1 MNPSCHSY
9 SSWALQKPVNYRSPS
24 NPAELVH
31 VKVTQFNAVVNRL
44 ASQSSARVVVDHAR
58 LTLLLT
64 EHLSQNPAATDPFN
78 INFRIDPTS
87 GDIQLKH
94 FDLEYRIPRTEQSRF
109 ADTNS
114 AVINRLHPDTFRQ
127 VVNIVFNQN
136 FNSVDEKANVLAAG
150 DIVLRHDSGLAGFN
164 LATRVAK
171 VDLLPTP
178 EKLHNSLGMIGG
190 NVPEIERH
198 VARKSLAKLITG
210 LVQPASGQIALG
222 LVVEA
227 KALKKIVKTGLV
239 FLRVLN
245 TANPPDPVRT
255 NTDLSI
261 DQLCQLLTVFGAAS
275 GVFQND
281 RQQAIE
287 VEQFVTHLH
296 GKILNIQ
303 AVRSDAGWF
312 EQMDVH
318 LREDRDVVMA
328 AVQQNGAAL
337 AFASDEHLNDREVVL
352 SAVRQFGLSLEF
364 ASNELR
370 NDRELVL
377 AAIEQDGLA
386 LESAST
392 DLRAERD
399 VLLAAVRQNGFAL
412 EFGNAEHINDREVVM
427 AAVQN
432 NGLSLEFASD
442 ALRNDREV
450 VMTAVC
456 NDNCF
461 EEMFGDE
468 RYALE
473 YASTELRDD
482 KEVVMA
488 AVRKESWALR
498 VASARLRGD
507 RDVVMAAVQQDA
519 SALDFASDELQEDP
533 ALMMF

>member
-190 NVPEIERH
+190 NIPEIERH
-198 VARKSLAKLITG
+198 VARTSLARLIAS
-210 LVQPASGQIALG
+210 LVQPASAQIAFG
-222 LVVEA
+222 QVVDTQ
-227 KALKKIVKTGLV
+227 ALKKIVKTGLV

-245 TANPPDPVRT
+245 TANPPGPVCTHT
-255 NTDLSI
+255 NLSI
-261 DQLCQLLTVFGAAS
+261 DQLHQLLTVFYVAS

-312 EQMDVH
+312 ERMDAP

-352 SAVRQFGLSLEF
+352 SAVRHFGLSLEY

-370 NDRELVL
+370 NDRELVM
-377 AAIEQDGLA
+377 AAIMQDGFA
-386 LESAST
+386 IESASEG
-392 DLRAERD
+392 LRAERD
-399 VLLAAVRQNGFAL
+399 VLLAAVRQNGLAL
-412 EFGNAEHINDREVVM
+412 EFGNAEHVNDREVVM
-427 AAVQN
+427 TAVQN

-450 VMTAVC
+450 VLTAVC

-473 YASTELRDD
+473 YASAALRDN

-488 AVRKESWALR
+488 AVQKESWALR
-498 VASARLRGD
+498 VASVRLRGD

-519 SALDFASDELQEDP
+519 SALDFASEELQDDP